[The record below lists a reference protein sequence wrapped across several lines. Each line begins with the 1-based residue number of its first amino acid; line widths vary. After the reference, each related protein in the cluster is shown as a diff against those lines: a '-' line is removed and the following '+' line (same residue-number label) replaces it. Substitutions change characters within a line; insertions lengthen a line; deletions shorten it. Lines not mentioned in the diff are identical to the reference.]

1 MEKGETWLSGW
12 RPWCRIRGCRIREYA
27 CGRAKPNRAILRRN
41 TAQNMSAGDGD
52 WPGHLGCLRFTSK
65 WEWYY
70 RSAAAPPSLRIQFL
84 ALARIEEQKQENR
97 KSTLH
102 FFHSTKSPLSTSTLI
117 HSLSP
122 ESDAISISTPLVILP
137 FSTLVQLDL
146 SLLDLQLP
154 SMPGAVTHSLSLL
167 SAAALFLSS
176 ASAAVT
182 TVDPVIIH
190 VRAH

>member
-1 MEKGETWLSGW
+1 
-12 RPWCRIRGCRIREYA
+12 
-27 CGRAKPNRAILRRN
+27 
-41 TAQNMSAGDGD
+41 MSAEDDD
-52 WPGHLGCLRFTSK
+52 WPGRLGCTRFTSK
-65 WEWYY
+65 WEQYY
-70 RSAAAPPSLRIQFL
+70 RPAAAPPSLRIQFL
-84 ALARIEEQKQENR
+84 ALARIEEKKQENR

-122 ESDAISISTPLVILP
+122 ESDAISISTPPLVILP

-167 SAAALFLSS
+167 SAAALFFSS